1 MKRTGTM
8 NDGARRTRRRLALA
22 TLSAGLL
29 LGAALGAHAQ
39 TKVRAAALTFPTIVN
54 TAHDVIRAKGFDKA
68 NGLDSEVTVY
78 GTVGAYYAGIA
89 KGEVDVAVLAPY
101 QVTKMRGE
109 GAPIAI
115 CGTIVGMSDTHILT
129 RDPAIKKFTDLKGRS
144 LAATVGFSSYQY
156 LRIYSSKLGLKV
168 GTDLSIVDASTA
180 LMQAQLQANRVDAIL
195 AWEPTTTRVL
205 TQMPDA
211 RIILNGDEA
220 WKSVTGDVGWDI
232 VFAIND
238 DWVKANPGGLERMVK
253 MFKDYGDFVGHNP
266 EEADAIISSEKYYT
280 KGIPPGTIATA
291 VKARRLVIDVHPSWE
306 PTINKQIWQILE
318 LGVNEGYIKTPE
330 KAAVYNAAPGK

>member
-1 MKRTGTM
+1 MKDLA
-8 NDGARRTRRRLALA
+8 DGSRLTLALA
-22 TLSAGLL
+22 VLSAGLL
-29 LGAALGAHAQ
+29 AAPLNSNAQ
-39 TKVRAAALTFPTIVN
+39 TKVRAAALSFPTIIN
-54 TAHDVIRAKGFDKA
+54 TANDVIKAKDLDKA

-101 QVTKMRGE
+101 QVSKMRGE

-115 CGTIVGMSDTHILT
+115 CSTAVGMSDTHIIS
-129 RDPAIKKFTDLKGRS
+129 RDPAIKQFLDLRGRS

-156 LRIYSSKLGLKV
+156 LRIYSAKLGLKL

-195 AWEPTTTRVL
+195 SWEPTTTRVL
-205 TQMPDA
+205 SQMPDA

-232 VFAIND
+232 VLAVND
-238 DWVKANPGGLERMVK
+238 NWVTANPGGLERMIK
-253 MFKDYGDFVGHNP
+253 MFKDYGDFVDHNA

-306 PTINKQIWQILE
+306 PAINKQIWQIIE
-318 LGVNEGYIKTPE
+318 LGVKEGYIKAPE
-330 KAAVYNAAPGK
+330 RAAIYNAAPGK